1 MDLRLVTS
9 VDDDNPDEND
19 VYIDPATGDV
29 MWFGQF
35 EDIDADEVA
44 QHIRMRLRM
53 WRGEWFLNADE
64 GVPYLDEILEKGID
78 DGSIG
83 AILKAVILG
92 APGVAT
98 INSLS
103 LKRDNA
109 ARTLNVTFEAVLD
122 SGHVLNSDDFDVPF
136 VVEV

>member
-1 MDLRLVTS
+1 MDMKLVTS
-9 VDDDNPDEND
+9 VDADNPDEND
-19 VYIDPATGDV
+19 IYLDPATGDAV
-29 MWFGQF
+29 WLGQF
-35 EDIDADEVA
+35 GDIDPVEVA

-53 WRGEWFLNADE
+53 WLGEWFLDLGE

-92 APGVAT
+92 TPGVAT

-122 SGHVLNSDDFDVPF
+122 NGHVLSSDDFDVPF
-136 VVEV
+136 VLEV